1 MSQKKIHRRE
11 RKTDSFYCR
20 QNHVSTDLTDFCRDL
35 FDVLDAFPRLD
46 VMPIQ
51 FRILQFN

>member
-1 MSQKKIHRRE
+1 MSKKKIHRRE
-11 RKTDSFYCR
+11 RRIDSFDCR
-20 QNHVSTDLTDFCRDL
+20 QNHVPTDLTDFCRDS
-35 FDVLDAFPRLD
+35 FDAFPRLD